1 MTPTEASDEKNHLT
15 VFLRMNAQLPG
26 AKKLQKPKFHVGD
39 EVRISKVKRTFE
51 KGATPHFS
59 HKIFKVTEVLKT
71 SPVTYK
77 LSDFKDEPIIGSFY
91 EQQLLKTKVPDYF
104 IVDEILGSRA
114 VGPKKEY
121 LVSFEGWPTS
131 FNQYIPQVVLDT
143 MPKKT
148 I

>member
-59 HKIFKVTEVLKT
+59 HEIFKVTEVLKT

-77 LSDFKDEPIIGSFY
+77 LSDFKDEPMVRFTNKSFSRLKFLTI
-91 EQQLLKTKVPDYF
+91 LLSTKF
-104 IVDEILGSRA
+104 
-114 VGPKKEY
+114 
-121 LVSFEGWPTS
+121 
-131 FNQYIPQVVLDT
+131 
-143 MPKKT
+143 
-148 I
+148 